1 MYIRWKSVQSRA
13 ARTFNYNMI
22 NFDDYTNENVTK
34 HDPKW
39 TYIPDQPV
47 RILIAVSR
55 RQMNY

>member
-1 MYIRWKSVQSRA
+1 MQSRA

-22 NFDDYTNENVTK
+22 NFDVFTNENITK

-39 TYIPDQPV
+39 TYRPDHPF

>member
-1 MYIRWKSVQSRA
+1 MQSRA

-22 NFDDYTNENVTK
+22 NFDDFTNENITK

-39 TYIPDQPV
+39 TYLPDHPF